1 MRLAAQKIPVGSPVA
16 YCGASEPLHITGSPP
31 RVVLCSTP
39 LDSRT
44 QAPGASNDE
53 SPYPS
58 QPICNLYLQ
67 TIV

>member
-16 YCGASEPLHITGSPP
+16 YCGASEPLHITGSPYGWSCVQP
-31 RVVLCSTP
+31 P

-44 QAPGASNDE
+44 RAPGASNDE